1 MKNLDELLK
10 ETEFTQDEWET
21 YRKVQKNY
29 QLQDLEYLLDEMLE
43 LGIINEETYC
53 LAKEKAGIIVAKY
66 DKWLEYD
73 WRETM
78 NTAIDWVVKGD

>member
-1 MKNLDELLK
+1 MDNLKELLE
-10 ETEFTQDEWET
+10 ETDFTQDEWET

-43 LGIINEETYC
+43 LGTINKETYR
-53 LAKEKAGIIVAKY
+53 LAHEKANIIIAKY

-73 WRETM
+73 WREAM